1 MVGAGRAAG
10 KAPLNCHL
18 IFSGWSNYVNKSKAF
33 PALCKPAIGKS
44 CPLPGR
50 QPPHMQLCFHS
61 LCLASN
67 LNQNLN
73 ISPTPIKALISEH
86 LLHCALWAAF
96 NAPESLPAN
105 ASFFKPRPIAAFYPV
120 FVPAL
125 SQAAMGGALPGPTR
139 QVVSQRGPTNSAIRP
154 PYYRSRNRTS
164 FQASFLPSLFLIEIF
179 SLFYRF

>member
-18 IFSGWSNYVNKSKAF
+18 IDSGWSNNYVNKSKAF

-125 SQAAMGGALPGPTR
+125 SQAAMGGALPGPTG
-139 QVVSQRGPTNSAIRP
+139 SESEGPNQQCHPSTI
-154 PYYRSRNRTS
+154 
-164 FQASFLPSLFLIEIF
+164 LPLT
-179 SLFYRF
+179 

>member
-1 MVGAGRAAG
+1 MCTSYKQAEINIIFWKENLLSSHLQVNAIGVTNGGGG
-10 KAPLNCHL
+10 KSSRKSAPKLSLNRLGL
-18 IFSGWSNYVNKSKAF
+18 IQLLKAF

-125 SQAAMGGALPGPTR
+125 SQAAMGGALPGPT
-139 QVVSQRGPTNSAIRP
+139 Q
-154 PYYRSRNRTS
+154 YR
-164 FQASFLPSLFLIEIF
+164 
-179 SLFYRF
+179 